1 MIYKLVTLDEWA
13 RAGVDGYV
21 PASALDRQD
30 GFLHLSAADQIVETA
45 RRHYAGATGLA
56 LLTVEEDRLG
66 DDLRWEPSRGG
77 ARFPHLYGALP
88 LAAVTGVAELPAD
101 VPAAEAVADLL
112 R

>member
-13 RAGVDGYV
+13 RAEVDGYV

-66 DDLRWEPSRGG
+66 DDLRWEPSRDG